1 MHDVSHVGPE
11 PPHDEGDHHSR
22 GHDHDHHHPPRGPGH
37 HHSHDQRHDDRH
49 HHRRSQRPR
58 GASNRRWIATA
69 IVLAAG
75 YLATGTYVVQSNE
88 LAVVRR
94 FGKAAVKLSE
104 PGLHWDLPWGL
115 AVVDRVRVDQPQ
127 QVTVGALVSADAP
140 EPETLRGQFLTG
152 DQNLIHLAVTIQYS
166 VSDATQYL
174 FAATDA
180 SRLVAVAA
188 ESLITEMCAAV
199 PVDDILLSAQVTL
212 GSRLEQRLQAILDGY
227 GLGVRLL
234 NVSFTSPAPPAEV
247 ADAFSDVLK
256 ARSDRD
262 KRMHDARSYQA
273 RTLQQA
279 QAQAAKLHN
288 EAVVYQQRRLAE
300 ARGEADRFTQL
311 LAAYKEST
319 TPAGVLRRVFLER
332 MEEVLPRIRKVIV
345 NPGPNAQPIDL
356 SILKATPEQ

>member
-1 MHDVSHVGPE
+1 MHDVSRVGPQ
-11 PPHDEGDHHSR
+11 PPHDHGHNHGRHHDHEHHS
-22 GHDHDHHHPPRGPGH
+22 HPHHHAHDHHRPPQTHRPGG
-37 HHSHDQRHDDRH
+37 S
-49 HHRRSQRPR
+49 S
-58 GASNRRWIATA
+58 ARRW
-69 IVLAAG
+69 LAAVGLLTAG
-75 YLATGTYVVQSNE
+75 YLATGAYVVQSNE

-104 PGLHWDLPWGL
+104 PGLHWDLPWGF

-140 EPETLRGQFLTG
+140 EPETVRGQFLTG

-166 VSDATQYL
+166 VSDAPRFL
-174 FAATDA
+174 FAATD
-180 SRLVAVAA
+180 SPRLIAVAA
-188 ESLITEMCAAV
+188 ESLISEMCAGF

-212 GSRLEQRLQAILDGY
+212 GNRLEQRLQAILDGY
-227 GLGVRLL
+227 ELGVRVL

-262 KRMHDARSYQA
+262 KRMHDARSYQG
-273 RTLQQA
+273 RVLQQA
-279 QAQAAKLHN
+279 QAQAAKLYN
-288 EAVVYQQRRLAE
+288 EALVYQERRLAE

-319 TPAGVLRRVFLER
+319 TPPGVIRRIFLES
-332 MEEVLPRIRKVIV
+332 MEAVLPRIRKVIV
-345 NPGPNAQPIDL
+345 NSGPNAQPIDL
-356 SILKATPEQ
+356 SILRATPEP